1 MSAMEK
7 VAWFELLV
15 SLTALVAVTALYPWL
30 GNGAT
35 GAFGLLGLLGGCYW
49 FLRQRGSAVVVDER
63 DRDIDR
69 RAIHAGVTTAW
80 PVLFMALIVIVLGA
94 DRWGLKNVPLG
105 ILTWLV
111 WIQFAICYAVKG
123 LVGVISYRRQSRAA

>member
-1 MSAMEK
+1 MEK
-7 VAWFELLV
+7 VAWFELLI

-49 FLRQRGSAVVVDER
+49 FLRQRGPAVVVDER

-80 PVLFMALIVIVLGA
+80 LVLFMALIVIVLGA
-94 DRWGLKNVPLG
+94 NRWGLKNVPLG

-111 WIQFAICYAVKG
+111 WVQFAICYAVKG

>member
-49 FLRQRGSAVVVDER
+49 FLRPRGLGRSSS
-63 DRDIDR
+63 
-69 RAIHAGVTTAW
+69 TN
-80 PVLFMALIVIVLGA
+80 VIEPSTGA
-94 DRWGLKNVPLG
+94 PF
-105 ILTWLV
+105 TP
-111 WIQFAICYAVKG
+111 A
-123 LVGVISYRRQSRAA
+123 